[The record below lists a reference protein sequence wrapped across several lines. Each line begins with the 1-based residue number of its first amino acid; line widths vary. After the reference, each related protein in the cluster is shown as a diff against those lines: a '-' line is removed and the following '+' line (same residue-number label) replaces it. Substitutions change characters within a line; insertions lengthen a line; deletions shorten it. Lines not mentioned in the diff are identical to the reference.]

1 MYIVQANLII
11 IPSSP
16 IKIYLQY
23 LLKAKMDLT
32 MVLFIQ
38 GSITEGLTN
47 TFFKKKTGNSKTF
60 SIQRAFLNR
69 HLNYPT

>member
-23 LLKAKMDLT
+23 LLKAKMNLT

-47 TFFKKKTGNSKTF
+47 TFKKKPEIVKPFPYSVL
-60 SIQRAFLNR
+60 S
-69 HLNYPT
+69 

>member
-47 TFFKKKTGNSKTF
+47 TFKKKKK
-60 SIQRAFLNR
+60 NR
-69 HLNYPT
+69 K

>member
-47 TFFKKKTGNSKTF
+47 TFKKKTGNSKTF